1 MPDSSP
7 TYSNPKTYISADNL
21 VFYDGKLKDYIA
33 DVLADNFNVG
43 SATQPVFTSG
53 GTAFACTHTLEAD
66 VPEEAAFT
74 DESVTSAANHYTPTK
89 DNSATKSAS
98 GGTPS
103 AGSTVQV
110 ITGIETDGKGH
121 VTGIVS
127 GAATDTTYN
136 NFGGS
141 GNNHSRGLVPDPG
154 STAGTSKFLC
164 ENGTWATPTDT
175 DTHWHADLILGNAA
189 SSTSGVESA
198 TSDPYLNT
206 VEGEDESPAVSGSI
220 QIVGGGDTTVSANS
234 GVLTITTTL
243 PTNVSEL
250 DNDANYAID
259 ADYKHTDNN
268 FTDTLKSKL
277 DAIAE
282 GAQVNVIE
290 EVKVNGSA
298 LTPDANK
305 AVDITIPAAT
315 VTDVQTSTDGS
326 TYSTVIENNT
336 TTAKID
342 LSGYALKSDL
352 TKIMDWKGAKT
363 GNQLKVLTGST
374 EKIGNVYTCTEDGTR
389 GSGATAFEFKAG
401 YEYVVDSIS
410 NDSNKVITWVEL
422 GKYYSVPAAT
432 GTDLGGFKTGAS
444 VTGKNYAVQLDNENK
459 AYVNV
464 PWTDNDTTDTAG
476 TGTVTLSSN
485 EKLYLIG
492 AKTQSG
498 SQTTY
503 TVATSGDA
511 SGLYLG
517 DDYTLHCP
525 AGVHDAVWNDLID
538 LIPVDEECE
547 LEFGKVYCFDGNH
560 YYQSQEYMPAG
571 LIGINSDTGGF
582 VMGHKE
588 GVKELQ
594 CSVAGFV
601 LAYVDKEYPVGTPL
615 TAGPDGYLTEMK
627 LEDKPYYPER
637 ILATYWKSEPSKT
650 WGNSLRQ
657 VQVNGRKWVKVK

>member
-1 MPDSSP
+1 MPDPSP
-7 TYSNPKTYISADNL
+7 TYSNRKNYISRANL
-21 VFYDGKLKDYIA
+21 ETYTTELQSYIG
-33 DVLADNFNVG
+33 DIISGLEGG
-43 SATQPVFTSG
+43 SATQPAYLLG
-53 GTAFACTHTLEAD
+53 GSVYPCTYTLEAD
-66 VPEEAAFT
+66 VPENAVFT

-89 DNSATKSAS
+89 DNNATKSAAGAS
-98 GGTPS
+98 GSTGT
-103 AGSTVQV
+103 TVQV

-121 VTGIVS
+121 VTGVVS
-127 GAATDTTYN
+127 GAATNTTYN

-164 ENGTWATPTDT
+164 ENGSWATPTDT
-175 DTHWHADLILGNAA
+175 NTHWTADLILGNAA
-189 SSTSGVESA
+189 SSTSDA
-198 TSDPYLNT
+198 TTDANNPYLNT
-206 VEGEDESPAVSGSI
+206 VEGETNSKAVSGSI
-220 QIVGGGDTTVSANS
+220 QISGGGGTTVKAKN
-234 GVLTITTTL
+234 GILTISTTVPANL
-243 PTNVSEL
+243 SDLTN
-250 DNDANYAID
+250 DNNTVTDANYN
-259 ADYKHTDNN
+259 HTDNN
-268 FTDTLKSKL
+268 YTTSEKTKL
-277 DAIAE
+277 GGIELGAE
-282 GAQVNVIE
+282 VNDIVSIS
-290 EVKVNGSA
+290 VNSSA
-298 LTPDANK
+298 LTPDTNRN
-305 AVDITIPAAT
+305 V
-315 VTDVQTSTDGS
+315 
-326 TYSTVIENNT
+326 N
-336 TTAKID
+336 ID

-352 TKIMDWKGAKT
+352 TQIMDWKGAKT
-363 GNQLKVLTGST
+363 GTELAALTGTT
-374 EKIGNVYTCTEDGTR
+374 EKLGNVYTCTADGTK
-389 GSGATAFEFKAG
+389 GSGANAFEFKSG
-401 YEYVVDSIS
+401 YEYVVSAIA
-410 NDSNKVITWVEL
+410 NDKTVTWVEL

-432 GTDLGGFKTGAS
+432 GTNLGGFKTGAS

-464 PWTDNDTTDTAG
+464 PWTDNDTTNTAG
-476 TGTVTLSSN
+476 TGTTTLASN

-503 TVATSGDA
+503 TIATSGDT

-517 DDYTLHCP
+517 SDYTLHCP

-538 LIPVDEECE
+538 LIPVDDACD
-547 LEFGKVYCFDGNH
+547 LEFGKVYCFDGSH
-560 YYQSQEYMPAG
+560 YYQSQEYMPTG
-571 LIGINSDTGGF
+571 LIGIHSDTGGF
-582 VMGHKE
+582 VLGHKE

-637 ILATYWKSEPSKT
+637 ILATYWKSESAET

>member
-1 MPDSSP
+1 MPDPSP
-7 TYSNPKTYISADNL
+7 TYSNIKNYISRSNL
-21 VFYDGKLKDYIA
+21 ETYTTELQNYIGDIISGLDG
-33 DVLADNFNVG
+33 G
-43 SATQPVFTSG
+43 SATQPAYLVG
-53 GTAFACTHTLEAD
+53 GSVYTCTHTLEAD
-66 VPEEAAFT
+66 VPEEAVFT

-89 DNSATKSAS
+89 DNSATKSATGAS
-98 GGTPS
+98 GS

-110 ITGIETDGKGH
+110 VTGIETDGKGH
-121 VTGIVS
+121 VTGVIS

-136 NFGGS
+136 VFGGATADQDGS
-141 GNNHSRGLVPDPG
+141 TGLVKKPLKADKD
-154 STAGTSKFLC
+154 KFLKGD
-164 ENGTWATPTDT
+164 GTWADTPDT
-175 DTHWHADLILGNAA
+175 NTHWNADLILGSAA
-189 SSTSGVESA
+189 SSTSDV
-198 TSDPYLNT
+198 TTDTNNPYLNT
-206 VEGEDESPAVSGSI
+206 VEGESGSPAVSGSI
-220 QIVGGGDTTVSANS
+220 QISGGGDTTVSANS
-234 GVLTITTTL
+234 GVLTISTTVPKNL
-243 PTNVSEL
+243 SDLTN
-250 DNDANYAID
+250 DNNTVTDAGYV
-259 ADYKHTDNN
+259 HTDQNY
-268 FTDTLKSKL
+268 TTSEQTKL
-277 DAIAE
+277 GGIE
-282 GAQVNVIE
+282 SGAQVNVIE
-290 EVKVNGSA
+290 EVQVNGTA
-298 LTPDANK
+298 LTVTNK

-432 GTDLGGFKTGAS
+432 GSDLGGFKTGAS

-503 TVATSGDA
+503 TVATSGDT

-517 DDYTLHCP
+517 SDYTLHCP

-538 LIPVDEECE
+538 LIPVDDACD

-657 VQVNGRKWVKVK
+657 IQVNGRKWVKVK